1 MPNALYGNN
10 VRAREEVAMDT
21 MTSIRD
27 QRKKEMEKAMEEGR
41 KKHLKMLR
49 DIMQELTGKSLGLSD
64 KELSDR
70 RFPPKRNDGA

>member
-1 MPNALYGNN
+1 
-10 VRAREEVAMDT
+10 
-21 MTSIRD
+21 
-27 QRKKEMEKAMEEGR
+27 MEKAMEEGR

-49 DIMQELTGKSLGLSD
+49 DIMQELTGKSLSLSD